1 MEKLIALRN
10 LMKERGIDA
19 YIIPSGDAH
28 NTEYVAPYWGAR
40 KWFSGF
46 TGSAGTVVVTDTQA
60 GLWTDARY
68 FIQAEEQLNGKGLDL
83 YKMDE
88 PDVPTYEDFLLERL
102 SEGGKLGFDGRSMS
116 VENFETLKKKF
127 EPKNITYAY
136 EEDLVGDIWANR
148 PELPAAVVF
157 EHPPVFAGLS
167 ASEKLCIVREKM
179 KVDSVSIY
187 LVTSLTDIAWLL
199 NVRGNDIA
207 YLPVVYSYVLIT
219 ETEATIFVDKAKLA
233 DISGKL
239 TSQGFSIDSY
249 ENIPAK
255 LKALPV
261 TGTIYYNEKK
271 TNVLLAEAIP
281 KGLERKLEIDNII
294 AHLKGVKS
302 ENDLTN
308 IKNAFVKEGVAMV
321 RLLKWLDESVKA
333 GDVITEDEVA
343 KMMTAMRKPQR
354 DCLGDSFSTISA
366 YMANGALPHYKH
378 EGEGST
384 IKPEGFFLL
393 DTGGQYLD
401 GTTDTTRTVAV
412 GPLTDEMK
420 RDFTL
425 VLKGHLAVNAA
436 VFLAETT
443 GVAIDAL
450 ARQPVLQDRQNFK
463 HGTGHGIGYCLGV
476 HEGPHGVSSRSTIA
490 LVPGMLIS
498 NEPGIYKRGCYG
510 IRTENVL
517 AVKELCKDDG
527 NTFLHF
533 ENMTVCP
540 YDTRAI
546 VAEML
551 TQTEKDAVNSYHVMV
566 YKTLAPLLAEDEVAW
581 LKAATMAI

>member
-1 MEKLIALRN
+1 MEKLSALRK
-10 LMKERGIDA
+10 LMKDRGIDA
-19 YIIPSGDAH
+19 YVIPSGDAH
-28 NTEYVAPYWGAR
+28 KTEYVAPYWGAR

-46 TGSAGTVVVTDTQA
+46 TGSAGLVVVTLAEA

-68 FIQAEEQLNGKGLDL
+68 FIQAEEQLKGTGIDL
-83 YKMDE
+83 YKMGE
-88 PDVPTYEDFLLERL
+88 PNVPKYEDFLLDKL
-102 SEGGKLGFDGRSMS
+102 PEGGKLGFDGRSMS
-116 VENFETLKKKF
+116 IADFEMLKKKF
-127 EPKNITYAY
+127 EQKSITYSY
-136 EEDLVGDIWANR
+136 ENDLVGEVWEDR
-148 PELPAAVVF
+148 PTLPTAIAF
-157 EHPPVFAGLS
+157 EHPPQFAGLS
-167 ASEKLCIVREKM
+167 ATEKLRTVREKM
-179 KVDSVSIY
+179 KAEGVSTY

-199 NVRGNDIA
+199 NMRGNDIS

-219 ETEATIFVDKAKLA
+219 ETEATIFVDKAKVA

-239 TSQGFSIDSY
+239 TSQGFTLAPY
-249 ENIPAK
+249 EAIPEK
-255 LKALPV
+255 LKTLP
-261 TGTIYYNEKK
+261 TTDTIYYNKNK

-281 KGLERKLEIDNII
+281 EGLERKLEIKNII
-294 AHLKGVKS
+294 AHLKGAKS
-302 ENDLTN
+302 GHELAN

-321 RLLKWLDESVKA
+321 KLLKWLDESVKA
-333 GDVITEDEVA
+333 GKTLTEDEIA
-343 KMMTAMRKPQR
+343 KTLTGIRKQQK
-354 DCLGDSFSTISA
+354 DCLGDSFDTISA
-366 YMANGALPHYKH
+366 YGANGALPHYRH
-378 EGEGST
+378 EGDGAT

-420 RDFTL
+420 KDFTL

-450 ARQPVLQDRQNFK
+450 ARQPILQDRQNFK

-476 HEGPHGVSSRSTIA
+476 HEGPHGVSSRSTVA

-498 NEPGIYKRGCYG
+498 NEPGIYKQGRYG

-517 AVKELCKDDG
+517 AVRELCKDDG

-540 YDTRAI
+540 YDTGAI
-546 VAEML
+546 VVEML
-551 TQTEKDAVNSYHVMV
+551 TQIEKDTINLYHTMV
-566 YKTLAPLLAEDEVAW
+566 YHTLATMLAEDEKVW
-581 LKAATMAI
+581 LENATKAI